1 MWCQSG
7 PGTGGC
13 ADNYGRR
20 SAITQGALTRRAAS
34 YRFPQPFWATSQGH
48 TGSFTTSMST
58 QTVGPIDAPILYGNA
73 RRLRLKAPQFRR
85 KVVERDRL
93 LARLGDG
100 REHRVVRIWAPAGFG
115 KTILATQLIRSDPR
129 PSAWIA
135 LEYADNDAM
144 VLLRD
149 VVAMLGELYAVRPEL
164 MLELTS
170 PAPRIEDVVLPGVA
184 EQLAGCD
191 PSILV
196 LDDLDQVTHPDSLV
210 IVSFLI
216 EHAPAGSQ
224 LVLVSRTEPEVPLA
238 RLRAAGE
245 VLDLRAAD
253 LAFDARETGALLGDG
268 GVVLSDE
275 EVDQIRGRA
284 EGWATGMALAML
296 SPDGPSIA
304 LGRPA
309 IALGGSLEVAAYLL
323 EEAVGGQPAERRA
336 FLFGSSLLRRM
347 SASLCDAALGIE
359 NSGRMIAALERESL
373 FIVALNGDGEWY
385 GYHDLFR
392 ELLESEMQR
401 QSPDLVAGIL
411 RRAAAWHDE
420 RGDTREVVR
429 VRVHRGDLERAG
441 RILLRS
447 GELLI
452 ARGQIETVRGWMGRC
467 TREETGSNPQLA
479 LAGAW
484 IALLSRRGRGG
495 LVAVAETAGDLDVPS
510 ADGATSL
517 RSSLANVRATL
528 AADGISQML
537 RDAEFVVEAER
548 RAGTRWIMDGGAAS
562 RPPTSSAETQDRRSR
577 HPLRSS
583 RSPGAVPISTSS
595 PSTASATRPWRRRT
609 PGIGGEHA
617 NGHATPAQ

>member
-1 MWCQSG
+1 
-7 PGTGGC
+7 
-13 ADNYGRR
+13 
-20 SAITQGALTRRAAS
+20 
-34 YRFPQPFWATSQGH
+34 
-48 TGSFTTSMST
+48 
-58 QTVGPIDAPILYGNA
+58 
-73 RRLRLKAPQFRR
+73 
-85 KVVERDRL
+85 
-93 LARLGDG
+93 
-100 REHRVVRIWAPAGFG
+100 
-115 KTILATQLIRSDPR
+115 
-129 PSAWIA
+129 
-135 LEYADNDAM
+135 M

-184 EQLAGCD
+184 EQMAGCD

-447 GELLI
+447 GESLI

-467 TREETGSNPQLA
+467 TREEMGSNPQLA

-484 IALLSRRGRGG
+484 IALLSGEAAEASWPWPRRPAISTSRRQ
-495 LVAVAETAGDLDVPS
+495 TARRRCAP
-510 ADGATSL
+510 
-517 RSSLANVRATL
+517 RWPNVRATL

-577 HPLRSS
+577 RSLRSS

>member
-1 MWCQSG
+1 
-7 PGTGGC
+7 
-13 ADNYGRR
+13 
-20 SAITQGALTRRAAS
+20 
-34 YRFPQPFWATSQGH
+34 
-48 TGSFTTSMST
+48 
-58 QTVGPIDAPILYGNA
+58 
-73 RRLRLKAPQFRR
+73 
-85 KVVERDRL
+85 
-93 LARLGDG
+93 
-100 REHRVVRIWAPAGFG
+100 
-115 KTILATQLIRSDPR
+115 
-129 PSAWIA
+129 
-135 LEYADNDAM
+135 M

-184 EQLAGCD
+184 EQMAGCD

-447 GELLI
+447 GESLI

-467 TREETGSNPQLA
+467 TREEMGSNPQLA

-484 IALLSRRGRGG
+484 IALLSGEAAEASWPWPRRP
-495 LVAVAETAGDLDVPS
+495 A
-510 ADGATSL
+510 
-517 RSSLANVRATL
+517 
-528 AADGISQML
+528 
-537 RDAEFVVEAER
+537 
-548 RAGTRWIMDGGAAS
+548 
-562 RPPTSSAETQDRRSR
+562 
-577 HPLRSS
+577 
-583 RSPGAVPISTSS
+583 ISTSRRQ
-595 PSTASATRPWRRRT
+595 TARRRCAPRWPTCARLSPRTGSRRCSVT
-609 PGIGGEHA
+609 PSSWSRPSGGQERGGSWTGA
-617 NGHATPAQ
+617 RRRDRPPPQRKPRTGDQGTRSGPRGHQGPYRSQLHHRQLPRLLGPGGGGRRGLAASTQMGTRRPRNERRERPG

>member
-1 MWCQSG
+1 
-7 PGTGGC
+7 
-13 ADNYGRR
+13 
-20 SAITQGALTRRAAS
+20 
-34 YRFPQPFWATSQGH
+34 
-48 TGSFTTSMST
+48 
-58 QTVGPIDAPILYGNA
+58 
-73 RRLRLKAPQFRR
+73 
-85 KVVERDRL
+85 
-93 LARLGDG
+93 
-100 REHRVVRIWAPAGFG
+100 VRIWAPAGFG

-253 LAFDARETGALLGDG
+253 LAFDARETRALLGDG

-336 FLFGSSLLRRM
+336 FLFG
-347 SASLCDAALGIE
+347 GT
-359 NSGRMIAALERESL
+359 
-373 FIVALNGDGEWY
+373 IV
-385 GYHDLFR
+385 
-392 ELLESEMQR
+392 
-401 QSPDLVAGIL
+401 
-411 RRAAAWHDE
+411 
-420 RGDTREVVR
+420 EV
-429 VRVHRGDLERAG
+429 D
-441 RILLRS
+441 
-447 GELLI
+447 
-452 ARGQIETVRGWMGRC
+452 ETVLGG
-467 TREETGSNPQLA
+467 PQP
-479 LAGAW
+479 GC
-484 IALLSRRGRGG
+484 RGRGALG
-495 LVAVAETAGDLDVPS
+495 KTLVVIAVEQDSEGRLVAVGC
-510 ADGATSL
+510 
-517 RSSLANVRATL
+517 
-528 AADGISQML
+528 
-537 RDAEFVVEAER
+537 
-548 RAGTRWIMDGGAAS
+548 
-562 RPPTSSAETQDRRSR
+562 
-577 HPLRSS
+577 RSS
-583 RSPGAVPISTSS
+583 RTRAPPRCDRSCSTTCSPGPSS
-595 PSTASATRPWRRRT
+595 
-609 PGIGGEHA
+609 
-617 NGHATPAQ
+617 